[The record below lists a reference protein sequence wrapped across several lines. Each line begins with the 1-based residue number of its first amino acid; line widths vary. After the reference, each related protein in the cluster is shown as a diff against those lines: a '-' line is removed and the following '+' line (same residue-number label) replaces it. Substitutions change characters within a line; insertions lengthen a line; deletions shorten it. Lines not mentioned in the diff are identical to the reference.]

1 MKNPYAKY
9 LESHPGDRDPLV
21 VMAATPGK
29 LYSLLAP
36 LLTANDESLTA
47 NDERLNQRPEPAKWS
62 IAEILAHLADCELAY
77 SFRLRQGMAEP
88 ETMMATWDQNVW
100 AERYEAYD
108 AATSLSMFI
117 AARNW
122 NMLFLKTIQPQEW
135 AVTVTHPERGSG
147 AFRELVEI
155 TAGHDLNHLQQIE
168 RLVR

>member
-21 VMAATPGK
+21 VMASTPGK
-29 LYSLLAP
+29 LYGLLAP
-36 LLTANDESLTA
+36 LLAE

-62 IAEILAHLADCELAY
+62 IREILAHLADGELAF
-77 SFRLRQGMAEP
+77 SFRFRQAMAEP
-88 ETMMATWDQNVW
+88 ETMMATWDQNLW
-100 AERYEAYD
+100 AERYEVYD

-135 AVTVTHPERGSG
+135 SVTITHPERGSG
-147 AFRELVEI
+147 VFRELVE
-155 TAGHDLNHLQQIE
+155 TAAGHDLNHLQQIE
-168 RLVR
+168 RLAAPAPAWN